1 VRQSF
6 EIEHGWWS
14 PVKARLEG
22 VIMVS
27 RRQLLQ
33 SAFVLPVGAL
43 VVEPAVMS
51 APGTA
56 AVRLAVIGHTGRGN
70 YGHGLDTMWQQ
81 IPEVQICAVADADP
95 AGLAAAVNLL
105 KPGKSYSDYHVML
118 AEQRPEVVA
127 VGPRHVDQHRD
138 MLLAAI
144 QHGVR
149 GIYIEKPF
157 VRTPAEADEVLRAAN
172 AAGVRSAV
180 AHRNRFHPVL
190 PVLRQLLADG
200 KIGRVLEYRGR
211 GKEDA
216 RGGALDLWVLGSH
229 VMNLAAYFGGSPVAV
244 SATLLQDGRLVQK
257 ADVREGAEGIGL
269 LAGNELH
276 ARFELQS
283 GLPFFF
289 DSVQHARRRDAATD
303 RPASFGLQI
312 IGTEGVI
319 DLRADQHPLAAIRE
333 GSPFDPDFAQP
344 RAWQVVSSAGIGKP
358 EPDAN
363 LAQTLTSQVL
373 PGRDLLAAM
382 RESRQPLCDGEQG
395 RQTIEMICGVFE
407 SHRLNGQ
414 RVNFPLQTRVNPL
427 SLL

>member
-1 VRQSF
+1 M
-6 EIEHGWWS
+6 
-14 PVKARLEG
+14 LN
-22 VIMVS
+22 
-27 RRQLLQ
+27 RRCLLQ
-33 SAFVLPVGAL
+33 STLLLPLGA
-43 VVEPAVMS
+43 VAAEGVS
-51 APGTA
+51 A
-56 AVRLAVIGHTGRGN
+56 AVRVAVIGHTGRGN
-70 YGHGLDTMWQQ
+70 YGHGLDTMWLQL
-81 IPEVQICAVADADP
+81 PEVRVCGVADADP
-95 AGLAAAVNLL
+95 AGLATAVKLL
-105 KPGKSYSDYHVML
+105 RPERSFTDYKTML
-118 AEQRPEVVA
+118 AEQQPAIVA
-127 VGPRHVDQHRD
+127 IGPRHVDQHRD

-144 QHGVR
+144 QHGVE

-157 VRTPAEADEVLRAAN
+157 VRTPAEADEVLQAA
-172 AAGVRSAV
+172 AEAGVRIAV

-190 PVLRQLLADG
+190 PVLQKLIADG
-200 KIGRVLEYRGR
+200 AIGRVLEYRGR
-211 GKEDA
+211 GKEDV

-229 VMNLAAYFGGSPVAV
+229 VMNLAAYFGGAPVSV
-244 SATLLQDGRLVQK
+244 SATLLQDGRPVLK
-257 ADVREGAEGIGL
+257 SDVREGAEGIGL
-269 LAGNELH
+269 LAGNQLH

-289 DSVQHARRRDAATD
+289 DSLQYARRRDAATD

-344 RAWQVVSSAGIGKP
+344 RVWQVVSSAGIGKP

-373 PGRDLLAAM
+373 PGRDLLAAI

>member
-1 VRQSF
+1 MENRPAIVQQF
-6 EIEHGWWS
+6 VCGGGELFMI
-14 PVKARLEG
+14 
-22 VIMVS
+22 S
-27 RRQLLQ
+27 RRHLLQ
-33 SAFVLPVGAL
+33 SAVLVPVQGL
-43 VVEPAVMS
+43 VLEPVM
-51 APGTA
+51 A
-56 AVRLAVIGHTGRGN
+56 AVSDAVALRVAVIGHTGRGN

-81 IPEVQICAVADADP
+81 IPDVQICAVADADP
-95 AGLAAAVNLL
+95 AGLSAAVNLL
-105 KPGKSYSDYHVML
+105 KPGKSYSDYRVML
-118 AEQRPEVVA
+118 AEQKPELVA

-157 VRTPAEADEVLRAAN
+157 VRTPAEADEVLQAAN
-172 AAGVRSAV
+172 AAGVRIAV

-190 PVLRQLLADG
+190 PVLRQLLVEGA
-200 KIGRVLEYRGR
+200 IGRVLEYRGR

-229 VMNLAAYFGGSPVAV
+229 IMNLAAYFGGPPRAV
-244 SATLLQDGRLVQK
+244 SATLLQDGRPVQK
-257 ADVREGAEGIGL
+257 ADVRDGAEGIGL

-276 ARFELQS
+276 ARFELES
-283 GLPFFF
+283 GLPFYF
-289 DSVQHARRRDAATD
+289 DSLQHARRRDTATD

-319 DLRADQHPLAAIRE
+319 DLRADQHPLAAIRQ

-344 RAWQVVSSAGIGKP
+344 QVWQAVSSAGIGKP
-358 EPDAN
+358 EPDAK

-373 PGRDLLAAM
+373 PGRDLLRAV
-382 RESRQPLCDGEQG
+382 REGRQPLCDGEQG

-414 RVNFPLQTRVNPL
+414 RVSFPLQTRVNPL